1 MKRVVAVTK
10 SSGHYDGVL
19 SALRLIENQIE
30 EDIKRKKKILI
41 KPNFVSTSRQMAATH
56 VDAVKAVLDVISK
69 HYSGRIIIG
78 EGPAGSSLKDG
89 LVNFNYLNL
98 QDEYDIDFLDLNQD
112 ECVEVEGF
120 DSQLKP
126 LKFHISKSVIK
137 SDYRISVALPKTHD
151 TVVVTLS
158 LKNMVVG
165 SLVNYEKSRIHQG
178 FKGINLNIAKLSR
191 VIMSHLGVIDGF
203 LGMEGSGPVSGDPVD
218 FRVAAASP
226 HPVSLDAV
234 MSKTMGFDPFDI
246 GYLYHLHEWKMGI
259 IDLNRIKIIGT
270 SINDVAK
277 RFKPHPDYREMLE
290 WKS

>member
-56 VDAVKAVLDVISK
+56 VDAVKAVLDIISK

-126 LKFHISKSVIK
+126 LKFHISKSVIE

>member
-126 LKFHISKSVIK
+126 LKFHISKSVIE